1 MKLAFLFSLSFFSF
15 FQNTKY
21 DRMIES
27 ITEITVHNKSPKEI
41 YDFMFTL
48 TQEKYELWHPE
59 HKEFK
64 VIKSTTDTIGSVFYF
79 NEIINGYKID
89 FKWEVIEIE
98 KDKRILMKAKY
109 FIPITLELTL
119 KEENKNTVVKH
130 HLKIGY
136 NGKRAGISERIIRKY
151 YFTDKVIKDLD
162 RHAKEEFSNLEWLI
176 K

>member
-1 MKLAFLFSLSFFSF
+1 M
-15 FQNTKY
+15 
-21 DRMIES
+21 
-27 ITEITVHNKSPKEI
+27 
-41 YDFMFTL
+41 
-48 TQEKYELWHPE
+48 
-59 HKEFK
+59 
-64 VIKSTTDTIGSVFYF
+64 
-79 NEIINGYKID
+79 YKID

-162 RHAKEEFSNLEWLI
+162 RHLDVQNYVYKKI
-176 K
+176 KKKTSPIKALTQTHPPKPPHKRLNRGESCFQLDVAYS